1 MKSINTNW
9 IDAIAK
15 RAGTDAPRVQ
25 ATLARHRITA
35 APVLPSPRRLTL
47 LRISFAG
54 VKDSVDHEGPFQFD
68 WSDLQHGIWAVLSDQ
83 NLRGKSTVLEVVH
96 WLLRGRPTGNL
107 QEDIRRW
114 IHSASLRF
122 ALDDVEHEIRVD
134 SRDEVRGTLT
144 CFDRKGKR
152 SSQLASFESGEEFE
166 AAMSDF
172 FMRAFS
178 MDTITSWQSASP
190 KDKDEEAGKA
200 VSHGWAA
207 FSGAM
212 FIGTNYETLLGDLP
226 VTTGINARLITMYLG
241 VPWVSTL
248 AASQSAQKAVQGAV
262 ESATRKSSRDAESKR
277 QRKAELVAELDRKR
291 ADLAALPSDEEVRKT
306 LGLLNSDFAAT
317 QVQARDLE
325 RRLANDSSALEQA
338 RALHI
343 TDRQEFQTHLE
354 SIAAGAIFRQ
364 LDPTFCPRC
373 DIAISAEKKKIEQST
388 HACFVCG
395 EHTESDEDAAAVQQD
410 LEKRVKAS
418 KSATDKAD
426 KAFATTET
434 SFNNTKALLASL
446 QTQIDGQTARL
457 GSFEQQQALALEIAV
472 LEGRVAEAAYL
483 PPSTDP
489 ETGTDDLKTLDA
501 TVAETDERVKAVR
514 DGLLTQVSERI
525 VYYAQRFGM
534 HALEGATLR
543 GNAVLSLIKG
553 GTNTSYSK
561 VTEGEK
567 LRLKVAA
574 VLAMLEVGESK
585 GVGRHPGLLMI
596 DSPGAQ
602 EVSQEDLEALV
613 SGLQS
618 VSQEIAH
625 CQVFVAARSSSAIT
639 QHIPETNRREV
650 RDGGFLW

>member
-1 MKSINTNW
+1 LKTANTNW
-9 IDAIAK
+9 VDAIAK
-15 RAGTDAPRVQ
+15 RTGTERSRVQ
-25 ATLARHRITA
+25 ATLARHRIAA

-54 VKDSVDHEGPFQFD
+54 VKDSVGHEGPFEFD
-68 WSDLQHGIWAVLSDQ
+68 WSNLQHGIWALLSDQ
-83 NLRGKSTVLEVVH
+83 NLRGKSSVLEVVH
-96 WLLRGRPTGNL
+96 WLLRGRPTSNL

-114 IHSASLRF
+114 IHSASVRF

-134 SRDEVRGTLT
+134 SRGEVRGTLN
-144 CFDRKGKR
+144 CLDRTGNR
-152 SSQLASFESGEEFE
+152 SSQLAKFDSGEEFE

-190 KDKDEEAGKA
+190 KDDEVGRA

-226 VTTGINARLITMYLG
+226 VTAGINARLITMYLG

-248 AASQSAQKAVQGAV
+248 AASQSAQKAVQSAV
-262 ESATRKSSRDAESKR
+262 ESASRKFARDAESKQ
-277 QRKAELVAELDRKR
+277 QRKTELVAELERKR
-291 ADLAALPSDEEVRKT
+291 AELAAIPSDEDVRNALGT
-306 LGLLNSDFAAT
+306 LTSEYAEAQRQET
-317 QVQARDLE
+317 TLE
-325 RRLANDSSALEQA
+325 RRLANERDTLEQA
-338 RALHI
+338 RILYAADRKELH
-343 TDRQEFQTHLE
+343 TYLE

-373 DIAISAEKKKIEQST
+373 DTAISAEKKKLEQTT
-388 HACFVCG
+388 HACSVCG
-395 EHTESDEDAAAVQQD
+395 EHTQTDEAAVGVQD
-410 LEKRVKAS
+410 ELEKRVKAS
-418 KSATDKAD
+418 KVAFDSVDGAFEATQVRIDGLKA
-426 KAFATTET
+426 
-434 SFNNTKALLASL
+434 SSASL
-446 QTQIDGQTARL
+446 QARIDEQIASL
-457 GSFEQQQALALEIAV
+457 GSYTRQQLLALEIAV
-472 LEGRVAEAAYL
+472 QEGRVAEAGYL
-483 PPSTDP
+483 PASSDH
-489 ETGTDDLKTLDA
+489 ETGSEDLRTLDA
-501 TVAETDERVKAVR
+501 TVAETEERVKAVR
-514 DGLLTQVSERI
+514 DDLLKQVSERI
-525 VYYAQRFGM
+525 IYYAQRFGM
-534 HALEGATLR
+534 HALEGAKLK
-543 GNAVLSLIKG
+543 GNAALSLVKG

-567 LRLKVAA
+567 LRLKVAT
-574 VLAMLEVGESK
+574 VLAMLEVGELK

-625 CQVFVAARSSSAIT
+625 CQVFVAARSSEAIK
-639 QHIPETNRREV
+639 QHIPASNLREAL
-650 RDGGFLW
+650 DGGFLW